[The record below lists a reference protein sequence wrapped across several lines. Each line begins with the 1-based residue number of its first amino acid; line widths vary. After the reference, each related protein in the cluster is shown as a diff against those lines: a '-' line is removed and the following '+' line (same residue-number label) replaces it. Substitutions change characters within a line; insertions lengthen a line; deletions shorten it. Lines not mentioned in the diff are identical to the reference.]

1 MFKLSNLLILNIC
14 IFILFLVQIITGGWI
29 WYDFT
34 MKMRP
39 STELIGFHPINGVI
53 LTIFIALHV
62 YMNRRWIKT
71 QLMPK

>member
-1 MFKLSNLLILNIC
+1 MAKLSNLLILNMC
-14 IFILFLVQIITGGWI
+14 MFILFLIQVITGGWI

-34 MKMRP
+34 VKIRP
-39 STELIGFHPINGVI
+39 PTELIGFHPINGIVLTILVI
-53 LTIFIALHV
+53 LHL